1 MQKASLVMFSKP
13 ISRKSV
19 DPADLLKKSTQRRSI
34 LHDGIVIKGDWQSD
48 GVVEFGGDIVGDL
61 TVDVLIVKGSGKVD
75 GNVRARSVTIEGYF
89 KGTIAALDVTLGS
102 AAVFIGKIQA
112 EKIRIDFGANV
123 AGSLKTTS
131 PTST

>member
-1 MQKASLVMFSKP
+1 
-13 ISRKSV
+13 
-19 DPADLLKKSTQRRSI
+19 
-34 LHDGIVIKGDWQSD
+34 
-48 GVVEFGGDIVGDL
+48 
-61 TVDVLIVKGSGKVD
+61 VKGSGKVD

-112 EKIRIDFGANV
+112 EKIRINFGANV